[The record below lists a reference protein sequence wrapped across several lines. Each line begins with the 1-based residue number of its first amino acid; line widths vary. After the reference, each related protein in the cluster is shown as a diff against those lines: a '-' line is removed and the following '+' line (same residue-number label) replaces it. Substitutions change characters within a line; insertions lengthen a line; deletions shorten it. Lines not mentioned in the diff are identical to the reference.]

1 MYAGFGCK
9 GTYDERGGLIV
20 TTAFFG
26 VLVVLL
32 AVVLAVA
39 GLAVVQRLVPLQLR
53 ELHNTA
59 TGTIYAAVY
68 VMFGVTVG
76 FSLFLVWQQYDAAQ
90 KAAESEAATVEEIY
104 GLAGGFPEPEQGR
117 VQALATSYARVV
129 VEEEW
134 PLMREG
140 GTSPRAGELAV
151 ELRETIQGFEPR
163 TENERALRSEGLTQL
178 DDLNENRALRLLE
191 VREGLPP
198 SCGWSWW
205 WGV

>member
-1 MYAGFGCK
+1 
-9 GTYDERGGLIV
+9 
-20 TTAFFG
+20 
-26 VLVVLL
+26 
-32 AVVLAVA
+32 LAVA
-39 GLAVVQRLVPLQLR
+39 LAVGGLVVVQRLVPLPLR
-53 ELHNTA
+53 ETHNAA
-59 TGTIYAAVY
+59 TGTIFAALY

-76 FSLFLVWQQYDAAQ
+76 FSLLLVWQQYDAAE
-90 KAAESEAATVEEIY
+90 KVAEREAATVEELY
-104 GLAGGFPEPEQGR
+104 QLAGSFPEPERDR
-117 VQALATSYARVV
+117 VQSLVVSYARVV

-134 PLMREG
+134 SLMREG